1 MVTSTTTA
9 PIQRQ
14 VPSYSRCRFNCS
26 FGTISWRDLNLALW
40 RRRRWIVIITSN
52 TFNLGT
58 WMVCVMIVGTSVLVV
73 CPFKD
78 WYFVSVIMLSLDN
91 VGDNHDSLW
100 ELDVCDFLWIY
111 TGLISLEQWF
121 TVDAVLIRKFFVPCI
136 LGSLW
141 RCKWIMNQWIVYA
154 YRRWATWGWHLTQD
168 EVEPSRYLHTW
179 SLRDFDWYLFVC

>member
-1 MVTSTTTA
+1 MVTLTGTA

-26 FGTISWRDLNLALW
+26 FGTISWRYLNLALW
-40 RRRRWIVIITSN
+40 RRRMGIIIITNN

-73 CPFKD
+73 RPFKD
-78 WYFVSVIMLSLDN
+78 WYFVSVILLSLDN
-91 VGDNHDSLW
+91 VDDSHDPLW
-100 ELDVCDFLWIY
+100 ELYVCDFLWIY
-111 TGLISLEQWF
+111 TNLSNDLQWMLF
-121 TVDAVLIRKFFVPCI
+121 CLASFFAPPRI

-154 YRRWATWGWHLTQD
+154 DRRWATWGWHLTQD
-168 EVEPSRYLHTW
+168 EVQPSRYLHPWWT
-179 SLRDFDWYLFVC
+179 LRDFDWYLFVC